1 MCVEIKTIRSVQP
14 HHSFREYFRCVL
26 DGLPIHCKWIP
37 LRCSIILSV
46 MNVRAKSFAVRTR
59 KVALFVTAILYIFIF
74 FLTYSQN
81 FWFSLLVYYTSLYVY
96 EKKRLYRD
104 VRGRVQDSD
113 KTQVFSHWNVLC
125 LLVHSVV
132 YYSSLYANFLFMCTL
147 VFFFT
152 FLWVLI
158 YCTFMLL

>member
-26 DGLPIHCKWIP
+26 DGLPIHCTQMQYYTK
-37 LRCSIILSV
+37 RNECESEIICCP
-46 MNVRAKSFAVRTR
+46 NKKSSTFCHCHT
-59 KVALFVTAILYIFIF
+59 LHF
-74 FLTYSQN
+74 FLTYSRN

-104 VRGRVQDSD
+104 VRGWVQDSD